1 MDANARLFDFDN
13 TYERLPKRFYAK
25 VRPTPVAAPK
35 LIALN
40 RELCAQLEID
50 PVRLEADAAAIC
62 SGNVVPEG
70 ASSIAMAYAGHQF
83 GGFVPQLGDGR
94 AILLGEVIA
103 RDGRRF
109 DLQWKGAGPTPFSRR
124 GDGRAALGP
133 VLREFLVS
141 EAMTALGIPST
152 RALAAVLTG
161 EPVYRET
168 VLPGAVLTRVA
179 ASHIRVGT
187 FEYFAERND
196 RDALNLLVTY
206 ALQRHYPDLLSARSP
221 ALALLEAVA
230 ERQASLIARWM
241 HVGFIHG
248 VMNTDNSSISG
259 ETIDFGPCALMD
271 EYDPGTVF
279 SAIDRQGRYAYVNQ
293 PAIAQWNLAR
303 LAETLL
309 PLIDAEQERS
319 IELATEVIHRMPALY
334 ERQWLAGMRQK
345 LGLESTEPEDL
356 MLSQS
361 CLKAMHEGGADFT
374 LFFRR
379 LCGATENQAA
389 AQNVRSLFQRPELYD
404 DWATQWQARQQKEAR
419 PAPERAAMMRSVNP
433 ALIPRNH
440 CVEQALRAAIDGDF
454 SEFENLRNALAAP
467 FEERSASEKYTT
479 PPAPHERVLNTFCGT

>member
-1 MDANARLFDFDN
+1 MDASARLFHFDN
-13 TYERLPKRFYAK
+13 TFERLPERFFAR
-25 VRPTPVAAPK
+25 VRPTPVSSPRVVAF
-35 LIALN
+35 N
-40 RELCAQLEID
+40 RELCAWLGMGPEQLE
-50 PVRLEADAAAIC
+50 AQAAAVC

-70 ASSIAMAYAGHQF
+70 ASSLAMAYAGHQF

-103 RDGRRF
+103 RNGSRF

-141 EAMTALGIPST
+141 EAMTALGVPST

-196 RDALNLLVTY
+196 RDALERLVAY
-206 ALQRHYPDLLSARSP
+206 VLHRHYPDLLTAPRP
-221 ALALLEAVA
+221 ALALLEAVT
-230 ERQASLIARWM
+230 ERQASLVARWM

-259 ETIDFGPCALMD
+259 ETIDFGPCAFMD

-279 SAIDRQGRYAYVNQ
+279 SAIDRQGRYAYANQ
-293 PAIAQWNLAR
+293 PAIAQWNMAR
-303 LAETLL
+303 LAEALL
-309 PLIDAEQERS
+309 PLIAGEQEEA
-319 IELATEVIHRMPALY
+319 IQLATGIIHGMPALY
-334 ERQWLAGMRQK
+334 EKHWLDGMRLK
-345 LGLESTEPEDL
+345 LGLERAEPEDL
-356 MLSQS
+356 PLAQS
-361 CLKAMHEGGADFT
+361 CLKAMHEGRADFT

-379 LCGATENQAA
+379 LCEATENAVADQD
-389 AQNVRSLFQRPELYD
+389 VRSLFQRPELYD
-404 DWATQWQARQQKEAR
+404 AWAAGWRIRQQKETR
-419 PAPERAAMMRSVNP
+419 PAWERAVAMRGVNP

-440 CVEQALRAAIDGDF
+440 RVEQALRAALEGDF
-454 SEFENLRNALAAP
+454 TEFENLRKALAAP
-467 FEERSASEKYTT
+467 FEKAGAAEKYTT
-479 PPAPHERVLNTFCGT
+479 PPAPHERVCNTFCGT

>member
-1 MDANARLFDFDN
+1 MDVSARLFNFDN
-13 TYERLPKRFYAK
+13 TYERLPERFYAK
-25 VRPTPVAAPK
+25 VRPTPVAAPR
-35 LIALN
+35 LIAVN
-40 RELCAQLEID
+40 RDLCAQLGID
-50 PVRLEADAAAIC
+50 PDQLAAHASSVC

-103 RDGRRF
+103 RNGQRF

-196 RDALNLLVTY
+196 REALDQLVAY
-206 ALQRHYPDLLSARSP
+206 VLQRHYPELFTEPNP

-259 ETIDFGPCALMD
+259 ETIDFGPCAFMD
-271 EYDPGTVF
+271 EYNPGTVF
-279 SAIDRQGRYAYVNQ
+279 SAIDRQGRYAYANQ

-309 PLIDAEQERS
+309 PLIDAEKERS
-319 IELATEVIHRMPALY
+319 IELATEVIHRMPGLY
-334 ERQWLAGMRQK
+334 ERHWLAGMRLK
-345 LGLESTEPEDL
+345 LGLEQDESEDL
-356 MLSQS
+356 LLSQA
-361 CLKAMHEGGADFT
+361 CLKAMHDGSADFT

-379 LCGATENQAA
+379 LCGAIDNPTAEE
-389 AQNVRSLFQRPELYD
+389 NVRSLFQRPELYD
-404 DWATQWQARQQKEAR
+404 DWAAQWHTRQQKEAR
-419 PAPERAAMMRSVNP
+419 PAQERAALMRSVNP
-433 ALIPRNH
+433 AVIPRNH
-440 CVEQALRAAIDGDF
+440 CVEQALRAAINGDL
-454 SEFENLRNALAAP
+454 SEFENLRSALASP
-467 FEERSASEKYTT
+467 FEDRSAAEKYTT
-479 PPAPHERVLNTFCGT
+479 PPAPEERVLNTFCGT